1 MENLERPFQ
10 LQRAAFRAE
19 GAPGARIRRD
29 RLTRAIDLLVSSQ
42 RALCDALRADF
53 GQRPA
58 EISRFLDLLPAVH
71 ALKLARRRLS
81 RWMRPRRTALGLPL
95 PVPGAVGHVEYQP
108 LGVVGVIS
116 PWNFPITL
124 SFGPLAG
131 ILAAGNRC
139 LIKPSEIV
147 PATSGLMQELVA
159 RYFDPSE
166 VSVITGGQDVAE
178 AFSRLPFDH
187 LLFTGSQG
195 VGRRVASTAGEHL
208 VPVTLELGGKCPV
221 VVGRSARLLQVIDRV
236 LLAKMANAAQ
246 ICLAPDY
253 VLLPKEWREDFMR
266 AANTWAARAY
276 PGLPVNPDCTSIVNA
291 HHAKRVAELIEDAE
305 LKGAQVMPL
314 AQASWSDGRIV
325 PPILISR
332 VSEEMRVMREE
343 LFSPLLPVQTYE
355 RIEDAITYI
364 NDHPPPLALYY
375 FGNDRSEQEKV
386 LAGTRSGGVTVNDVG
401 MHFFAEELPFGGVGA
416 SGLGAYHGEYGFRR
430 FSHARPVLQM
440 PRWDFAGLLGL
451 RPPYGRRLQRW
462 LDLLIRR

>member
-1 MENLERPFQ
+1 MDVLETLFQ
-10 LQRAAFRAE
+10 LQRAAVRSD
-19 GAPGARIRRD
+19 GAPGAEVRRD

-42 RALCDALRADF
+42 HALCDALSADF

-58 EISRFLDLLPAVH
+58 EISRFLDILPAVH
-71 ALKLARRRLS
+71 ALKLARQRLH
-81 RWMRPRRTALGLPL
+81 RWMRPRRVALGLPL
-95 PVPGAVGHVEYQP
+95 PVPGALGRVEYQP

-116 PWNFPITL
+116 PWNFPLTL

-139 LIKPSEIV
+139 LLKPSEIT
-147 PATSGLMQELVA
+147 PATSELMKELVA

-166 VSVITGGQDVAE
+166 ISVITGGPEVAE

-187 LLFTGSQG
+187 LLFTGSEA
-195 VGRRVASTAGEHL
+195 VGRKVARAAAEHL

-221 VVGRSARLLQVIDRV
+221 VVGRSATLAQVIDRV
-236 LLAKMANAAQ
+236 LLAKMANSAQ

-253 VLLPKEWREDFMR
+253 VLLPHEWVEDFMR
-266 AANTWAARAY
+266 AAHAWAARVY
-276 PGLPVNPDCTSIVNA
+276 PGLPANRDCTSMVSA
-291 HHAKRVAELIEDAE
+291 RHARRVAELIADARS
-305 LKGAQVMPL
+305 KGAQIVPA
-314 AQASWSDGRIV
+314 AQQSESDARV
-325 PPILISR
+325 LPPILIAK
-332 VSEEMRVMREE
+332 VSQDMRVMREE
-343 LFSPLLPVQTYE
+343 LFSPLLPIQTYE
-355 RIEDAITYI
+355 RIEDAISYI

-375 FGNDRSEQEKV
+375 FGNDRAEQGKV
-386 LAGTRSGGVTVNDVG
+386 IAGTRSGGVTVNDVG

-416 SGLGAYHGEYGFRR
+416 SGWGAYHGEHGFRR